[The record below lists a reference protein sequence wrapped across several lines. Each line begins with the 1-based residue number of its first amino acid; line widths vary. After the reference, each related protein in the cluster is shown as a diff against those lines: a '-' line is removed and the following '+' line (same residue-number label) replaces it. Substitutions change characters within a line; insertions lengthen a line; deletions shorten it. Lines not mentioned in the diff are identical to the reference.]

1 MSSVQFS
8 SVAQSCRTSR
18 CKGLKIRFREGERLT
33 GDHTRILRLAADSPE
48 PREAGAGAESQ
59 RDHTV
64 QLTGCGGNLTI
75 SSIFIY

>member
-33 GDHTRILRLAADSPE
+33 GDHTRILRLAADSPHLTASPQNPE
-48 PREAGAGAESQ
+48 RPGRVLSLREITQ
-59 RDHTV
+59 
-64 QLTGCGGNLTI
+64 
-75 SSIFIY
+75 SS